1 MGCSKCGACCQ
12 ETEMLLSKKDI
23 DRLIKKDYS
32 KKFFMRRD
40 EEGYITLR
48 NQNGHCVFFE
58 VKNRKCKIYKDRP
71 IGCRLFPIIFDE
83 AKGVITDK
91 VCPAFRSWTE
101 NDKKIMGKK
110 VIRLLKKID
119 REAKQRSSS

>member
-1 MGCSKCGACCQ
+1 VELVVKKLKCYFQ
-12 ETEMLLSKKDI
+12 KKI
-23 DRLIKKDYS
+23 
-32 KKFFMRRD
+32 
-40 EEGYITLR
+40 EGYITLR
-48 NQNGHCVFFE
+48 NQSGYCVFFD

-83 AKGVITDK
+83 AKGVIVDK
-91 VCPAFRSWTE
+91 VCPAYGSWTE

-119 REAKQRSSS
+119 REAKQRSSL